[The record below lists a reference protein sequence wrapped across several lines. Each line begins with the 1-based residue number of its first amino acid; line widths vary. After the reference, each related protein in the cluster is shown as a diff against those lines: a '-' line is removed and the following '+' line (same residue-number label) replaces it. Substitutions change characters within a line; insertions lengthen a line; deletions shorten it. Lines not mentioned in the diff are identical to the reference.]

1 MYATIY
7 VAGAIDL
14 LFLVLSFKQ
23 TTLNKR
29 QHRILQFTLLLLFI
43 CTLSE
48 IINFIII
55 TGESIN
61 EMPGVFSVAH
71 YIYIL
76 CKAPLPLMMLLYT
89 AEVLGRA
96 ENRRFFYYEFIP
108 SFYMIVCLLI
118 ITNPVHHKF
127 FYIKSGR
134 FYNGTWINSLV
145 ILSLF
150 YLCIAVCI
158 MIKFRKNLSA
168 GKWRSQS
175 AVR

>member
-14 LFLVLSFKQ
+14 LFLILSFKQ

-71 YIYIL
+71 YIY
-76 CKAPLPLMMLLYT
+76 Y
-89 AEVLGRA
+89 V
-96 ENRRFFYYEFIP
+96 
-108 SFYMIVCLLI
+108 
-118 ITNPVHHKF
+118 
-127 FYIKSGR
+127 
-134 FYNGTWINSLV
+134 
-145 ILSLF
+145 
-150 YLCIAVCI
+150 
-158 MIKFRKNLSA
+158 
-168 GKWRSQS
+168 
-175 AVR
+175 